1 MFESRQQAAELLA
14 RKLRQKG
21 YGGKNTFV
29 LAIPRGGV
37 VTGQVIA
44 KGLGLPLDVVIT
56 RKIPAPNQ
64 PELALGAVGP
74 NGTRVID
81 VGIAERT
88 GADKEYLKKKIEQL
102 KREVE
107 ERERKFRGKRK
118 AIQVKGKTVI
128 LVDDGVATG
137 ATVEAAVRYLKN
149 RKPQK
154 IILAFPVASVDSV
167 EKLKQLVDDIVVL
180 ETPEEFMAVGQFYR
194 DFPQVSDDE
203 VVKILRK

>member
-14 RKLRQKG
+14 EKLKQKG
-21 YGGKNTFV
+21 YGGKNAIV
-29 LAIPRGGV
+29 IAIPRGGV

-44 KGLGLPLDVVIT
+44 KGLGLSLDVVIT

-74 NGTRVID
+74 GGTRVID
-81 VGIAERT
+81 VGIVERT
-88 GADKEYLKKKIEQL
+88 SADREYLKKKIEEL

-107 ERERKFRGKRK
+107 EREGKFRGKRK
-118 AIQVKGKTVI
+118 AVQVKGKTVI

-137 ATVEAAVRYLKN
+137 ATVEAAVRYLRTK
-149 RKPQK
+149 KPK
-154 IILAFPVASVDSV
+154 EVVIAIPVASVDSV

-194 DFPQVSDDE
+194 EFPQVTDE
-203 VVKILRK
+203 EVIKLLN